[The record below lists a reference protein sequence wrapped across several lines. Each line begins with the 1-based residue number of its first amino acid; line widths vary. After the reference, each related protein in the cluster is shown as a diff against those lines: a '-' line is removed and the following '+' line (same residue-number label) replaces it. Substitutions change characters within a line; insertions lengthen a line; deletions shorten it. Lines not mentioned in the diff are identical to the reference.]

1 MKRPTSTHTD
11 SSAGPEWYRYW
22 DAIGDAAST
31 GHGLEVTWDGGIV
44 YVEINETRGGD
55 ILTFHPCRPQWVAC
69 WTVHPID
76 DEAGTSIV
84 ADGDPRLLPVADGPA
99 LDADSHE
106 VGEWIATERALSAD
120 FAAAWSFWPVT
131 TAGVL
136 HVPCGGAL

>member
-69 WTVHPID
+69 WTIHPVD
-76 DEAGTSIV
+76 DEAGTSII
-84 ADGDPRLLPVADGPA
+84 ADGDPRLLPIADGPA
-99 LDADSHE
+99 LGGNADE
-106 VGEWIATERALSAD
+106 VGEWIATVIVTIAGHRPGGGSVRDFVAD
-120 FAAAWSFWPVT
+120 GYT
-131 TAGVL
+131 TF
-136 HVPCGGAL
+136 PGA

>member
-22 DAIGDAAST
+22 DAIGAAAST

-69 WTVHPID
+69 WTIHPVD
-76 DEAGTSIV
+76 DEAGTSVV
-84 ADGDPRLLPVADGPA
+84 ADGDPRLLAVADGPA
-99 LDADSHE
+99 SHDAMGLQSLVI
-106 VGEWIATERALSAD
+106 VGSDPQQIKEISRGE
-120 FAAAWSFWPVT
+120 
-131 TAGVL
+131 
-136 HVPCGGAL
+136 

>member
-69 WTVHPID
+69 WTIHPVD

-106 VGEWIATERALSAD
+106 VGEWIATVIVTIAGHRPVGESVRD
-120 FAAAWSFWPVT
+120 FAADGYT
-131 TAGVL
+131 TFPGQ
-136 HVPCGGAL
+136 